1 MEHLRQRHGLIGRLL
16 LGDFKNPPLAAVQHG
31 GRRIAGFVAVLQCG
45 RAGADQ
51 AAQHRLFLDDGR
63 VIFGMGGGGHRVGQL
78 HDVIRASHLVEE
90 VLGLQRGP
98 QDHAV
103 DGPVG
108 FKEFRDDAEDELVF
122 FLEEQVALLE
132 EHAHRADD
140 SGVDDHRAQ
149 HRGLG
154 GEIVRGHA
162 VDEVGVGLGAGE
174 CGTDAGAGGG
184 RQGGH
189 GGIQSMEKGAL

>member
-1 MEHLRQRHGLIGRLL
+1 MGLLASKSSEMMRKMSWFSSL
-16 LGDFKNPPLAAVQHG
+16 KN
-31 GRRIAGFVAVLQCG
+31 R
-45 RAGADQ
+45 
-51 AAQHRLFLDDGR
+51 
-63 VIFGMGGGGHRVGQL
+63 
-78 HDVIRASHLVEE
+78 ST
-90 VLGLQRGP
+90 
-98 QDHAV
+98 
-103 DGPVG
+103 
-108 FKEFRDDAEDELVF
+108 
-122 FLEEQVALLE
+122 LLE
-132 EHAHRADD
+132 EHPPPRADD